1 MKRNAYVGSAGVS
14 GGGGGSR
21 LGAIEWRVE
30 SSPPVGYIPCK
41 GQPLNISD
49 YPLLEAANVIQ
60 NGASSFDGSFIN
72 NSFNDPWH
80 SNSVTKANHAPSRM
94 AVGNGVIALP
104 YLNAAN
110 DLYVGFTSMH
120 DGGVLGSN
128 GTQMFATAGNHPY
141 NYGVS
146 FANNMFIV
154 VGYYG
159 ITTYEVSAAQWLFSR
174 SKLANNTST
183 YYVCTFNP
191 DRIVYGNGVYVGWSI
206 DTTELKTST
215 GNFAT
220 AGWTSRT
227 ISGVSGTFQDLYFD
241 GTKFIIVFGNTI
253 HTSTDGVTWTLETMS
268 GLSGTRAELG
278 FDGFGNYIIM
288 AGGNPYKSSDFA
300 AWTPLTAPAVMGNS
314 ISRVYP
320 GKGCI
325 LAINTTPTP
334 YGYGVPYTIAS
345 TTDGGVTWSG
355 IADMNEIDYAS
366 YNEGIDRIWTDGA
379 TVVSST
385 AQNINA
391 PRHFMWFSMG
401 NKAPIFRP
409 RRKNGV
415 SYYPYMKAG

>member
-1 MKRNAYVGSAGVS
+1 MRDLGYMGDSAS
-14 GGGGGSR
+14 GGA
-21 LGAIEWRVE
+21 GAVEWFLAADIPTAATHV
-30 SSPPVGYIPCK
+30 PCK
-41 GQPLNISD
+41 GQPLNVPD
-49 YPLLEAANVIQ
+49 YPGLEAAGVIK
-60 NGASSFDGSFIN
+60 NTASSFDGSFIN
-72 NSFNDPWH
+72 NSFLDPWH
-80 SNSVTKANHAPSRM
+80 ANTVTKANHAPSRM
-94 AVGNGVIALP
+94 AVGNGVIVIP
-104 YLNAAN
+104 TLNVAN

-128 GTQMFATAGNHPY
+128 GGSQMFATAGNHPY

-146 FANNMFIV
+146 FTNNMFIV

-159 ITTYEVSAAQWLFSR
+159 ITTYEVSTAQWLFSR

-206 DTTELKTST
+206 DTTALKTST

-220 AGWTSRT
+220 AGWTSQT
-227 ISGVSGTFQDLYFD
+227 ISGRSGTFQDIYFD
-241 GTKFIIVFGNTI
+241 GTKFIIVFGGSI
-253 HTSTDGVTWTLETMS
+253 HTSTDGVTWTLVTMS
-268 GLSGTRAELG
+268 GLSGTRTELG

-300 AWTPLTAPAVMGNS
+300 NWSSLTAPSLLGSSV
-314 ISRVYP
+314 SRVYP

-334 YGYGVPYTIAS
+334 YGYSVPFTIAA
-345 TTDGGVTWSG
+345 TPDGGTTWSG

-366 YNEGIDRIWTDGA
+366 YNEGIGHIWTDGA
-379 TVVSST
+379 TIVSST
-385 AQNINA
+385 VMNINA

-401 NKAPIFRP
+401 NKVPILRP
-409 RRKNGV
+409 RRKGTDL
-415 SYYPYMKAG
+415 YYPYMKTS